1 MAQRAV
7 GVGWRDCGSVTALT
21 LFSACQRGEGVE
33 VGAEVVSRA
42 IQGPHRDLL
51 LLRGGMCC
59 SGLTGVGAGGL
70 ASGRVG
76 VFTWWLEVMRLPHRG
91 QSLLTLRWLGWVVT
105 RLVVL
110 SFLTGK
116 VTAAQHLVGPSRRA
130 ARGAGVTPHRD
141 RCTEALPT
149 RAPR

>member
-1 MAQRAV
+1 M
-7 GVGWRDCGSVTALT
+7 
-21 LFSACQRGEGVE
+21 ACQRGEGVE

-51 LLRGGMCC
+51 LLRG
-59 SGLTGVGAGGL
+59 
-70 ASGRVG
+70 
-76 VFTWWLEVMRLPHRG
+76 
-91 QSLLTLRWLGWVVT
+91 
-105 RLVVL
+105 
-110 SFLTGK
+110 GK